1 MSILRKIVNVE
12 NGGQKQT
19 DRHTGVSIELHPQ
32 LKMYRR
38 EEEKKGRIKMM
49 RKINIQEST
58 YFRRKQAG
66 AEMY

>member
-1 MSILRKIVNVE
+1 M
-12 NGGQKQT
+12 
-19 DRHTGVSIELHPQ
+19 SIELHPQ

-49 RKINIQEST
+49 RKMNIQEST
-58 YFRRKQAG
+58 YFNRKQAG